1 MNILRMC
8 IIIFFARVI
17 DVSLATFVTILTV
30 KGKRALATIIGFID
44 VLIWFL
50 VVKEALNTD
59 IKSIWIAFS
68 YAGGYALGTFIGT
81 TLSNKLID
89 GKISAQVIIN
99 SDSINEVEK
108 IRKAGFAVSQID
120 CTGKDN
126 AKKLMLF
133 IELDKKHLDDLK
145 DIINKIDKDAFMVIN
160 ETKYVLNGF
169 FK

>member
-17 DVSLATFVTILTV
+17 DVSLATFVTVLTV

-81 TLSNKLID
+81 TLSNKLI
-89 GKISAQVIIN
+89 
-99 SDSINEVEK
+99 E
-108 IRKAGFAVSQID
+108 
-120 CTGKDN
+120 
-126 AKKLMLF
+126 LF
-133 IELDKKHLDDLK
+133 TYSTFLI
-145 DIINKIDKDAFMVIN
+145 
-160 ETKYVLNGF
+160 
-169 FK
+169 

>member
-17 DVSLATFVTILTV
+17 DVSLATFVTVLTV

-145 DIINKIDKDAFMVIN
+145 NIINKIDKDAFMVIN

>member
-17 DVSLATFVTILTV
+17 DVSLATFVTVLTV

-133 IELDKKHLDDLK
+133 IELDKKRLDDLK

>member
-1 MNILRMC
+1 MNILQMC

-17 DVSLATFVTILTV
+17 DVSLATFVTVLTV

>member
-17 DVSLATFVTILTV
+17 DVSLATFVTVLTI

>member
-17 DVSLATFVTILTV
+17 DVSLATFVTVLTV
-30 KGKRALATIIGFID
+30 KGKRVLATIIGFID

>member
-17 DVSLATFVTILTV
+17 DVSLATFVTVLTV
-30 KGKRALATIIGFID
+30 KGKRTLATIIGFID

-108 IRKAGFAVSQID
+108 IRKAGFAVSQIE

-133 IELDKKHLDDLK
+133 IELNKKHLDDLK
-145 DIINKIDKDAFMVIN
+145 DIINKIDKD
-160 ETKYVLNGF
+160 GSSHCG
-169 FK
+169 

>member
-17 DVSLATFVTILTV
+17 DVSLATFVTVLTV

-108 IRKAGFAVSQID
+108 IRKAGFAVSQIN

>member
-17 DVSLATFVTILTV
+17 DVSLATFVTVLTV

>member
-8 IIIFFARVI
+8 TIIFFARVI
-17 DVSLATFVTILTV
+17 DVSLATFVTVLTV

>member
-17 DVSLATFVTILTV
+17 DVSLATFVTVLTV
-30 KGKRALATIIGFID
+30 KGKRTLATIIGFID

-133 IELDKKHLDDLK
+133 IELNKKHLDDLK

>member
-1 MNILRMC
+1 MNILQMC

-17 DVSLATFVTILTV
+17 DVSLATFVTVLTV

-133 IELDKKHLDDLK
+133 IELDKKYLDDLK

>member
-17 DVSLATFVTILTV
+17 GVSLATFVTVLTV

>member
-1 MNILRMC
+1 MNILQMC

-17 DVSLATFVTILTV
+17 DVSLATFVTVLTV

-126 AKKLMLF
+126 AKKIMLF